1 VLSLSPN
8 REIVGQ
14 KTELEMNYL
23 KHLNWKWVFFQRI
36 LEFEKIKKRKGNWSL
51 PVYGD

>member
-1 VLSLSPN
+1 MGEERVEFGEGLEVQIPIVLSLSPN

-23 KHLNWKWVFFQRI
+23 KHLNWK
-36 LEFEKIKKRKGNWSL
+36 
-51 PVYGD
+51 